1 MLLSK
6 IFKIITVPLDFIT
19 RYFKSLV
26 FLCLLAFL
34 FFGSKHETQFPPNLA
49 TLHIYGPIFESESFQ
64 ERIQDILKMP
74 SIKGVLLV
82 IDSPG
87 GSISA
92 SVELSDLIAELN
104 KEIPVVAYVRGVMAS
119 GSYYAGMMA
128 HRVYANRGALVG
140 SIGVIFEGMDVSA
153 LMDKLGIKTQG
164 IAKGQYKEVGTFTR
178 AWTDKEKQ
186 YLNNLLEAQY
196 QMFVNDVAKARKLD
210 LKDAST
216 FAEGKIFSAR
226 QALDLKLIDE
236 IGTYDQAVA
245 ELQSLSGVKEPIW
258 LQKDKWEV
266 LVDRV
271 LKSTSQALVQAFS
284 YQMR

>member
-1 MLLSK
+1 MLLDK
-6 IFKIITVPLDFIT
+6 IFKIITAPLDFIT
-19 RYFKSLV
+19 KYFKSLV
-26 FLCLLAFL
+26 FLGVLAF
-34 FFGSKHETQFPPNLA
+34 FFLGDRHDMHSTPNLA
-49 TLHIYGPIFESESFQ
+49 TLHLYGPIFESASFQ
-64 ERIQDILKMP
+64 EQIQTILEEP

-128 HRVYANRGALVG
+128 HKVYANRGALIG
-140 SIGVIFEGMDVSA
+140 SIGVIFEGADVSA

-178 AWTDKEKQ
+178 AWTSQEKQ
-186 YLNNLLEAQY
+186 YLNNLLDAQY
-196 QMFVNDVAKARKLD
+196 QMFVNDVARARHLD
-210 LKDAST
+210 PKSAPS
-216 FAEGKIFSAR
+216 FAEGKIFSAQ
-226 QALDLKLIDE
+226 QALDLKLIDK
-236 IGTYDQAVA
+236 IGTYQQAVS
-245 ELQSLSGVKEPIW
+245 ELQTLSGVKKPIW
-258 LQKDKWEV
+258 FQKDKWEIFMDK
-266 LVDRV
+266 L
-271 LKSTSQALVQAFS
+271 LKSTSQVLIQTLG